1 MATRSTIS
9 LMNADGSIQT
19 VYCHW
24 DGYLEGVG
32 KVLLENYNTREAVE
46 KLISGGDISSLGTYV
61 SDEKEPFDRVLD
73 GPDYTVFYSFRGED
87 SPAKTFSSLEDY
99 EANHQ
104 SEEFDYIF
112 NDNMWSVFVSDKED
126 WYDLEYELENK

>member
-9 LMNADGSIQT
+9 ILNADGSVQT

-46 KLISGGDISSLGTYV
+46 KLISGGAISSLGSYI
-61 SDEKEPFDRVLD
+61 SENKESFDRPKD
-73 GPDYTVFYSFRGED
+73 KDYTVYYSFRDED

-99 EANHQ
+99 EETHQ
-104 SEEFDYIF
+104 FEEFDYIF
-112 NDNMWSVFVSDKED
+112 SDYMWSVFISDKQD
-126 WYDLEYELENK
+126 WYDLEYELENR